1 MRDGSGLGWN
11 ASTSSRRTL
20 LKTAAATAAATGLS
34 SWAGRAGADGRRDD
48 DDDDDDRDSRRQK
61 EERRRNRR
69 SGRQPNILLILV
81 DEMRY
86 PPVYEAAGLQQF
98 RASFLQTQDAL
109 RSTGVEFHRH
119 YAASTACAPSRASIF
134 TGHYPSLHGVTQ
146 TTGAAKSAHDPDVYW
161 LDPAGV
167 PTMADYFRAGGYR
180 CYYRGKWHVSEADLM
195 IPGTHNAIN
204 SYTDTGARD
213 PGREALYLEADRLA
227 GYGFEGW
234 IGPEPHGSAP
244 LNSGSSPAG
253 GRAGRDQGFAAQSV
267 ELLQRLHRSRDNAPW
282 LMVSSFVNPHDIA
295 LWGYIS
301 RATHL
306 FDLSVEDVVPAFAE
320 LFDAGQFAQT
330 LADDLGTKP
339 SCQTSYRQ
347 TYHDWM
353 QPVPPIDYFRFYYQ
367 LHKDVDAE
375 MAKVYEA
382 LRATRFFEDTIV
394 VFTSDHGDLL
404 GSHGYMH
411 QKWHQVY
418 DEALRVPFIIS
429 NPRRLPEG
437 RSVHSVT
444 SHIDLLP
451 TLLGLARL
459 EPGALV
465 DDVAVGH
472 SDPVALVGR
481 NLTEL
486 ATGEREALTDPVYFM
501 TDDEPSRGLNQ
512 ENIFGVGYDSVAA
525 PNHIECV
532 IAELDGEVWKFARY
546 FDNVQFWTD
555 PEPALGP
562 TRDVV
567 TTVED
572 GPIDMPGEHAVAATK
587 RVKVAPVDDEYELY
601 NLTVD
606 PMELTNLAADPA
618 AGSRRSQ
625 LEALLAEQRE
635 AKRLL
640 PVSGPVPGAA

>member
-1 MRDGSGLGWN
+1 MTDGTRHGSDAGQETPT
-11 ASTSSRRTL
+11 TSSRRTL
-20 LKTAAATAAATGLS
+20 LKGAAATAAATGLS
-34 SWAGRAGADGRRDD
+34 TWAGRVGADRRDD
-48 DDDDDDRDSRRQK
+48 DDDDDDDDR

-86 PPVYEAAGLQQF
+86 PPIYESATLQQF
-98 RASFLQTQDAL
+98 RADYLQTQAAL
-109 RSTGVEFHRH
+109 RASGVEFHRH
-119 YAASTACAPSRASIF
+119 YTAATACAPSRGSIF

-161 LDPAGV
+161 LDPNSV

-180 CYYRGKWHVSEADLM
+180 CFYRGKWHVSEADLAV
-195 IPGTHNAIN
+195 PGTHSSLP

-213 PGREALYLEADRLA
+213 PALEAKYSEADRLA

-244 LNSGSSPAG
+244 LNTGSSPAAG
-253 GRAGRDQGFAAQSV
+253 QMGRDQGFAAQSV
-267 ELLQRLHRSRDNAPW
+267 ELLQQLNRSRDNTPW

-295 LWGYIS
+295 LWGYI
-301 RATHL
+301 TLHLDL
-306 FDLSVEDVVPAFAE
+306 FDLSVDDVVPAYSE
-320 LFDAGQFAQT
+320 LFDDEQFRRT
-330 LADDLGTKP
+330 LEDDLTKKP
-339 SCQTSYRQ
+339 SCQLSYRE
-347 TYHDWM
+347 TYNEWM
-353 QPVPPIDYFRFYYQ
+353 QGVPPDNYWRFYYQ

-375 MAKVYEA
+375 IAKVYAA
-382 LRATRFFEDTIV
+382 LRDTRFFDDTIV

-404 GSHGYMH
+404 GAHNYLH
-411 QKWHQVY
+411 QKWHQAY

-459 EPGALV
+459 NPRRLLT
-465 DDVAVGH
+465 DVARGH
-472 SDPVALVGR
+472 TDAVPLVGR

-486 ATGEREALTDPVYFM
+486 VTGDVDAVTDPIYFM

-512 ENIFGVGYDSVAA
+512 ENIFGVGYDSVSQ

-532 IAELDGEVWKFARY
+532 IVELEGAVWKFARY
-546 FDNVQFWTD
+546 FDNVQFWSD
-555 PEPALGP
+555 PEPSDGP
-562 TRDVV
+562 PKDVV
-567 TTVED
+567 TTVEEGVLD
-572 GPIDMPGEHAVAATK
+572 QPGVVEVEATK
-587 RVKVAPVDDEYELY
+587 RVKYDPAPDEYELY
-601 NLTVD
+601 NVTED
-606 PMELTNLAADPA
+606 PMELTNLANDPA
-618 AGSRRSQ
+618 YADRRAQ
-625 LEALLAEQRE
+625 LEALLAEQRT
-635 AKRLL
+635 AKRLM
-640 PVSGPVPGAA
+640 PISGPVPGA